1 MSNKEIYMD
10 DRDWFI
16 IQTLY
21 HEKNITKA
29 AKALYIS
36 QPALTNRLQ
45 QIEKEFGVQIVNR
58 GRRGVQF
65 TPQGE
70 YLAKS
75 AHEMLVRFQKVKE
88 NVLNME
94 NRVTGTLRLGVTN
107 FFAYHK
113 LPDLLMLF
121 KDQYPNIEFKVSTGF
136 SGDIANLVNNEDI
149 HIGFVRGDYGWKDK
163 KRLLFE
169 EKICIV
175 SKKKIDIHHLPH
187 LPRIDYRT
195 DNLLK
200 TLVDHWW
207 AENFS
212 QPPSVSIDV
221 DKAETCKEMVINGLG
236 YAIMPSMILD
246 DIDGLYKVEIK
257 TKHDEPILRKTW
269 MFYHEESLNLS
280 MVKAFVSF
288 IESIDFYNF
297 DRSK

>member
-1 MSNKEIYMD
+1 MD
-10 DRDWFI
+10 DRDWLI
-16 IQTLY
+16 LQTLY

-29 AKALYIS
+29 AKELYIS

-75 AHEMLVRFQKVKE
+75 AYEILISIRKIKE
-88 NVLNME
+88 NVRNME
-94 NRVTGTLRLGVTN
+94 NYVTGTLRIGVTN

-113 LPDLLMLF
+113 LPELLKLF
-121 KDQYPNIEFKVSTGF
+121 KDQYPNIEFKISTGF
-136 SGDIANLVNNEDI
+136 SGDIANLVSNEDI
-149 HIGFVRGDYGWKDK
+149 HIGFVRGDYGWKEK
-163 KRLLFE
+163 KHLLFE

-175 SKKKIDIHHLPH
+175 SKEKIDIERLPQ

-195 DNLLK
+195 DHLLK

-207 AENFS
+207 GENYS
-212 QPPSVSIDV
+212 KPPLISIEV

-236 YAIMPSMILD
+236 YAILPSMILD
-246 DIDGLYKVEIK
+246 DIDGLYKSEIR
-257 TKHDEPILRKTW
+257 TKNNEAILRKTW
-269 MFYHEESLNLS
+269 MFYHEESLKLS
-280 MVKAFVSF
+280 MVKAFVTF
-288 IESIDFYNF
+288 IENIDFYSINK
-297 DRSK
+297 RK